1 MENDERMLLFLVSST
16 LKSTTVLKEKTEK
29 VSFDSR
35 PIINMDFFFLVNLCR
50 QLWKN
55 SGR

>member
-16 LKSTTVLKEKTEK
+16 LKSTTVLNEKTEK
-29 VSFDSR
+29 VAFDSR